1 MKTFIAKKHRMK
13 NTMENALKNFCFGF
27 AFTEGFNKFSEFN
40 GIFLC
45 IRLLDILV
53 VKLAFEG
60 GI

>member
-1 MKTFIAKKHRMK
+1 MK
-13 NTMENALKNFCFGF
+13 NTMENALKNFYFGF
-27 AFTEGFNKFSEFN
+27 AFTEGFNNFSEFN